1 MKRRPRPSKFQA
13 RVFRGIP
20 IREARAS
27 IHVQPNARDISGAT
41 QESPDN
47 CAYARALKRTY
58 DCQNVYVF
66 KTVAYVETLDEA
78 GAPIIERYLVK
89 TYARDYLLRFDHGE
103 KVGPGGFVFHRPNRS
118 NTLSYK
124 QKEGLKR
131 RRAGKQSP
139 RLSPGQR
146 PKIKNFSLRRG
157 TGQVHPFCSADQI
170 KVKQA
175 A

>member
-1 MKRRPRPSKFQA
+1 MRKNRPSKFQA

-27 IHVQPNARDISGAT
+27 IHVQPNAKDISGAT

-66 KTVAYVETLDEA
+66 KTVAYIETLDEQ
-78 GAPIIERYLVK
+78 GAPVIERYLVK
-89 TYARDYLLRFDHGE
+89 TYARDYLVRFDGGE
-103 KVGPGGFVFHRPNRS
+103 KVAPGGFVFHRPNRS
-118 NTLSYK
+118 MTLAYK
-124 QKEGLKR
+124 LKEGLR
-131 RRAGKQSP
+131 RRKAGKISP
-139 RLSPGQR
+139 RLSAGQK
-146 PKIKNFSLRRG
+146 PKIKNFSMRRG
-157 TGQVHPFCSADQI
+157 TGQVHLFCGADQI